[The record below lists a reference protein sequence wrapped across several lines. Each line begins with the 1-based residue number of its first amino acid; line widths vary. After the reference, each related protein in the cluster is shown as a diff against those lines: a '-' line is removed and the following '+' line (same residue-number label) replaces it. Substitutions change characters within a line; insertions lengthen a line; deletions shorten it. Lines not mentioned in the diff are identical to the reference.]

1 MSIHAK
7 FNPEGVKGK
16 ITQPPHKIYNFMK
29 YGYFDVTVS
38 VFDAVTM
45 IELYEVK
52 EFGIKARCECVAI
65 RKAKQAATDFIRR
78 QWRVQLYNECCLFGP
93 YKLTA
98 KQLWGLV
105 DAGYI
110 KQPNDK
116 VIEEKSVILN
126 GWVD

>member
-7 FNPEGVKGK
+7 FNPEGVKGR
-16 ITQPPHKIYNFMK
+16 IAQPPHKIFNFMQ

-38 VFDAVTM
+38 VKDAVTM

-52 EFGIKARCECVAI
+52 EFGIKARCENIAI
-65 RKAKQAATDFIRR
+65 RKVMQAATDFIRS
-78 QWRVQLYNECCLFGP
+78 QWRFKLYDKLCLGP

-116 VIEEKSVILN
+116 VIEVKSVILD
-126 GWVD
+126 GRVD